1 MLTYKS
7 AVSLAIYCIVHNSEN
22 WEYILS
28 FKNDYPLQQR
38 SHTTYVGDIIDVNHI
53 TQYPKLHLE
62 SRLLNIYQH
71 SAGQG
76 IIKFSALVE
85 NRQYCKFIILLFSFQ
100 NHHGNIQALTKKKKH
115 KVIRALEEIGCPS
128 APSQTTVPSCSV
140 NNLSPLYP

>member
-100 NHHGNIQALTKKKKH
+100 NHHGNI
-115 KVIRALEEIGCPS
+115 
-128 APSQTTVPSCSV
+128 
-140 NNLSPLYP
+140 